1 MFAFFFKPVHSS
13 LLPPGGASAISEPN
27 HTMDSTVHYNIP
39 ELQSG
44 ASRSTHSHTHPHIH
58 PALQPNGLHC
68 PPTARRDGPSRPEL
82 STEED
87 SDEGD
92 EEEEEEEEAL
102 GPRWN
107 GIESIFEA
115 YQEYVEGERVSDY

>member
-1 MFAFFFKPVHSS
+1 MQCLFFFF
-13 LLPPGGASAISEPN
+13 LRPPGGASAISEPN

-44 ASRSTHSHTHPHIH
+44 AGRSAHPRTHPHIH
-58 PALQPNGLHC
+58 PHTHPSLQPNGLHC
-68 PPTARRDGPSRPEL
+68 PPAARRDGPPRPEL

-92 EEEEEEEEAL
+92 EEEEEEEEAP
-102 GPRWN
+102 GHRWN

-115 YQEYVEGERVSDY
+115 YQEYVEGELGA

>member
-1 MFAFFFKPVHSS
+1 
-13 LLPPGGASAISEPN
+13 
-27 HTMDSTVHYNIP
+27 MDSTVHYNIP

-44 ASRSTHSHTHPHIH
+44 AGRSTHPHTH

-102 GPRWN
+102 GHRWN

-115 YQEYVEGERVSDY
+115 YQEYVEGELVIRPVKIIKFLLTFNWH